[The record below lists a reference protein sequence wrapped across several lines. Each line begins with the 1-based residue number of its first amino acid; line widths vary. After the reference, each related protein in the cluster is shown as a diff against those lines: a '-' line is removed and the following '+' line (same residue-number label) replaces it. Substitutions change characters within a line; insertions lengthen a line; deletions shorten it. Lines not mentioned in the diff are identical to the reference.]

1 MSRRTTLSKAVLR
14 QQGMTLIEI
23 MVVIAI
29 LGMMATLITVFF
41 VRQQDQAK
49 VDGTNIQ
56 MHNIEQA
63 LDTYK
68 IRFGSYPTTEE
79 GLNILVTKEV
89 MKELPK
95 DMWEKEFQYV
105 RHNSRSYSLKS
116 FGADNL
122 AGGDG
127 FDKDLTLEN

>member
-1 MSRRTTLSKAVLR
+1 
-14 QQGMTLIEI
+14 

-29 LGMMATLITVFF
+29 LGMMATLITVFY

-63 LDTYK
+63 LDAYK
-68 IRFGSYPTTEE
+68 IRVGEYPSTEE
-79 GLNILVTKEV
+79 GLQALVSKEV
-89 MKELPK
+89 MKELPM
-95 DMWEKEFQYV
+95 DMWGKEFQYV
-105 RHNSRSYSLKS
+105 RHNSRSYTLKS
-116 FGADNL
+116 FGADGV

-127 FDKDLTLEN
+127 FDKDLALEQ

>member
-1 MSRRTTLSKAVLR
+1 MTLCRIAS
-14 QQGMTLIEI
+14 QQRGMTLIEI

-29 LGMMATLITVFF
+29 LGMMATLITVFY

-63 LDTYK
+63 LDAYK
-68 IRFGSYPTTEE
+68 IRIGSYPSTEE
-79 GLNILVTKEV
+79 GLQVLVSKEV
-89 MKELPK
+89 MKDMPM
-95 DMWEKEFQYV
+95 DMWDKEFQYV
-105 RHNSRSYSLKS
+105 RHNSRSYTLKS
-116 FGADNL
+116 FGADGV

-127 FDKDLTLEN
+127 FDKDLTLEQ